1 MQNAVNCNEF
11 SDPWVIM
18 FFFLLPIFQVAI
30 SKSALT
36 CRRSFISC
44 GLSFVSYQYMQASLL
59 NFFSKLDGLAET
71 FLDLRSECYTSMC
84 RHQSGMKIIFY
95 FSSECSIFWL
105 ITILLTIGCQ
115 ETTHLMENPKTQ
127 SPNQFY
133 ALLKKHNLSLSL
145 SLSLSSFWV

>member
-11 SDPWVIM
+11 SYPWVIM
-18 FFFLLPIFQVAI
+18 FLFLLPIFEVAI

-44 GLSFVSYQYMQASLL
+44 GLSFVSCRCMQASLL
-59 NFFSKLDGLAET
+59 NYFSKLDGLAET
-71 FLDLRSECYTSMC
+71 FLDLRSECYTCMC

-95 FSSECSIFWL
+95 FSSKCSIFWL

-115 ETTHLMENPKTQ
+115 GTTHLMENPKTQ

-133 ALLKKHNLSLSL
+133 ASCFAEETQ

>member
-18 FFFLLPIFQVAI
+18 FLFLIPIFEVAI

-44 GLSFVSYQYMQASLL
+44 GLSFVSFRCMQASLL
-59 NFFSKLDGLAET
+59 DFFSKLDELAET
-71 FLDLRSECYTSMC
+71 FLEFRSECYTCMC
-84 RHQSGMKIIFY
+84 SIKVVWRSFSL
-95 FSSECSIFWL
+95 FSSKCSIFWL

-115 ETTHLMENPKTQ
+115 ETTRWMENPKTE

-133 ALLKKHNLSLSL
+133 ASCFAEETQSL